1 MQKYANYMQKYANY
15 MHDVGNLF
23 AYITLFVFRV
33 ELRVKYVYEYSHF

>member
-15 MHDVGNLF
+15 MHDVCNLF
-23 AYITLFVFRV
+23 ALRV